1 MENNDKDSSNGNGLK
16 LGEIGMIR
24 NILMGEQINDFEEKF
39 NIVQDQIRQLEQQ
52 LNEKIDALGNTTEA
66 SFSKMEKSNQSHFE
80 EIEKQL
86 IANVEKLNNRIDK
99 VSTADKMRL
108 GKMLDK
114 VSKQLM
120 GE

>member
-1 MENNDKDSSNGNGLK
+1 MANNDNETGNSNGLK

-24 NILMGEQINDFEEKF
+24 NILMGEQINDFEQRF
-39 NIVQDQIRQLEQQ
+39 NALQDTIKQVEQG
-52 LNEKIDALGNTTEA
+52 LMDKINALDQNTQQT
-66 SFSKMEKSNQSHFE
+66 FSKMEKEQQTHFAD
-80 EIEKQL
+80 IEKQL
-86 IANVEKLNNRIDK
+86 LANVEKLNNRIDK

>member
-1 MENNDKDSSNGNGLK
+1 MADNDKGNGNGLN

-24 NILMGEQINDFEEKF
+24 NILMGEQINAFEKQF
-39 NIVQDQIRQLEQQ
+39 NQIQDQISQLKEELNAKIETLDTSTQQ
-52 LNEKIDALGNTTEA
+52 
-66 SFSKMEKSNQSHFE
+66 SFSTIKSESDLKFE
-80 EIEKQL
+80 DIEKQL
-86 IANVEKLNNRIDK
+86 LANVEKLNNRIDK